1 MILSIYTLVHVLIS
15 LVGILSGFVVLFGM
29 FVGKRLDGWTKVF
42 LAMTVATSAT
52 GFGFPVNHFM
62 PSHAVGI
69 VSLIALAFATFA
81 RHPRRLAGGWRKIYV
96 LGAVMALYLNV
107 FVGTVQAFEKIA
119 ALKAIAPTQ
128 TEPPFALTQ
137 LVLLALFIALG
148 IAAAIKFRSE
158 PVPAA

>member
-69 VSLIALAFATFA
+69 VSLIALGFAIFA
-81 RHPRRLAGGWRKIYV
+81 RYPRRLAGGWRKIYV

-128 TEPPFALTQ
+128 TEAPFALTQ

>member
-69 VSLIALAFATFA
+69 VSLIALGFAIFA
-81 RHPRRLAGGWRKIYV
+81 RYPRRLAGGWRKIYV

>member
-69 VSLIALAFATFA
+69 VSLIALAFAIFA
-81 RHPRRLAGGWRKIYV
+81 RYPRRLAGGWRKIYV

-128 TEPPFALTQ
+128 TEAPFALTQ